1 MKLKIRVKIGKR
13 GEVLGWDGDTL
24 HVGVNAAPIEGA
36 SNRRLIEILS
46 DWLKVNKSSIYIVKG
61 LTNRYKTLDIDVE
74 AEYLNEKVAELPR
87 IAKQDSLF

>member
-1 MKLKIRVKIGKR
+1 MKLKIRVKIGKK

-46 DWLKVNKSSIYIVKG
+46 DWLKVNKSSIYIAKG
-61 LTNRYKTLDIDVE
+61 LTNRYKTLDIEVE
-74 AEYLNEKVAELPR
+74 DDCINEKVAELPR

>member
-1 MKLKIRVKIGKR
+1 MKVKIRVKIGKR

>member
-1 MKLKIRVKIGKR
+1 MRLKIKVKIGKK

-46 DWLKVNKSSIYIVKG
+46 DWLKVNKSSIYIAKG
-61 LTNRYKTLDIDVE
+61 LTNRHKTLDIDVE
-74 AEYLNEKVAELPR
+74 KDYFQAKVAELPK
-87 IAKQDSLF
+87 IVKQDSLF